1 MFDFIQFGTQKLQL
15 FLLVLLR
22 TSGLFLL
29 APILSHRSIPNL
41 AKAGLVIMLSL
52 ILVAVLDAA
61 SVPAVSSLAELAGV
75 AFKELF
81 VGATIGFVF
90 MLVFWAVQGAG
101 SVAGYQ
107 IGMYIANALDPT
119 TQTQSSIIGQ
129 VWFLLGLLVFLSIN
143 GHHLVISAFADS
155 YRVIPPG
162 MVFWEGSVGEMVLR
176 YTAYVFVIALKVG
189 VEIALNP
196 IAVDLDDG
204 AVSPVGDD
212 IPVAFGV
219 IHNTLGTVEQVLG
232 IDARRLQCHGEG
244 SISDEQGD
252 PSQRLEDGMFHTV
265 LLSVRCDTCYFGQS
279 NRSTEIQ

>member
-1 MFDFIQFGTQKLQL
+1 LFDFIQFGTQKLQL

-176 YTAYVFVIALKVG
+176 YTAYVFVIALKV
-189 VEIALNP
+189 
-196 IAVDLDDG
+196 
-204 AVSPVGDD
+204 VSPVMVTLFLTD
-212 IPVAFGV
+212 VA
-219 IHNTLGTVEQVLG
+219 LGTLAKLMPTMNVFFVGFPVKIGIGLVVL
-232 IDARRLQCHGEG
+232 A
-244 SISDEQGD
+244 ISL
-252 PSQRLEDGMFHTV
+252 PVFSFVLEKSMGYLDRELH
-265 LLSVRCDTCYFGQS
+265 LLFLAMGKA
-279 NRSTEIQ
+279 